1 MRVVVNDRDYD
12 LKELGLDKYE
22 FLQKLDEMKDPQVI
36 SFLTDAPIEDI
47 KKAPFGEVKFV
58 SSMVKKQAFDMFE
71 DTPLELTYT
80 HKGKNYG
87 LIVPSKISFEEWINL
102 EVFMAKD
109 KVDLPLMAAHL
120 YKPLK
125 NDKQGHERELID
137 YSLEECEERAKYP
150 IIFGDETDRQET
162 RNQSLEPG
170 ESQQLAIDF
179 YYNSLMLCASDDILK
194 IEPVLRLSLQE
205 VLGYLSY
212 TLFMDNLFYC
222 G

>member
-137 YSLEECEERAKYP
+137 YSLEECEERAKNEFQDFP
-150 IIFGDETDRQET
+150 IRVFNSALFFFTTFVMEYTKNILLSSEMKQTDKKQET
-162 RNQSLEPG
+162 NPLNQENP
-170 ESQQLAIDF
+170 
-179 YYNSLMLCASDDILK
+179 N
-194 IEPVLRLSLQE
+194 
-205 VLGYLSY
+205 
-212 TLFMDNLFYC
+212 N
-222 G
+222 

>member
-12 LKELGLDKYE
+12 LIELGLDKYE

-36 SFLTDAPIEDI
+36 SFLTNAPLEDV
-47 KKAPFGEVKFV
+47 KKAPFNEVKFV

-87 LIVPSKISFEEWINL
+87 LIIPSKISFEEWINL

-109 KVDLPLMAAHL
+109 KVDLPLMAAHM

-125 NDKQGHERELID
+125 NDKQGYERELID
-137 YSLEECEERAKYP
+137 YSLEECEERAKNDFQDFP
-150 IIFGDETDRQET
+150 IRIFNSALFFFTTFVMEYTKNILLSSEMKQTDKKQET
-162 RNQSLEPG
+162 NPLNQENP
-170 ESQQLAIDF
+170 
-179 YYNSLMLCASDDILK
+179 N
-194 IEPVLRLSLQE
+194 
-205 VLGYLSY
+205 
-212 TLFMDNLFYC
+212 N
-222 G
+222 

>member
-137 YSLEECEERAKYP
+137 YSLEECEERAKNEFQDFP
-150 IIFGDETDRQET
+150 IRVFNSALFFFTTFVMEYTKNILLSSEMKQTDKKQET
-162 RNQSLEPG
+162 NPLNQEKP
-170 ESQQLAIDF
+170 
-179 YYNSLMLCASDDILK
+179 N
-194 IEPVLRLSLQE
+194 
-205 VLGYLSY
+205 
-212 TLFMDNLFYC
+212 N
-222 G
+222 

>member
-87 LIVPSKISFEEWINL
+87 LIVPSKISFEEWINS

-137 YSLEECEERAKYP
+137 YSLEECEERAKNEFQDFP
-150 IIFGDETDRQET
+150 IRVFNSALFFFTTFVMEYTKNILLSSEMKQTDKKQET
-162 RNQSLEPG
+162 NPLNQENP
-170 ESQQLAIDF
+170 
-179 YYNSLMLCASDDILK
+179 N
-194 IEPVLRLSLQE
+194 
-205 VLGYLSY
+205 
-212 TLFMDNLFYC
+212 N
-222 G
+222 